1 MDRELQ
7 NGREIKKPISPTTRP
22 QTTAL
27 FMLRCKQFGFTLGE
41 LFDLDQ
47 GEVVDM
53 MTESGNDKYDW
64 PKKAQQSD
72 FDSAF
77 H

>member
-1 MDRELQ
+1 M
-7 NGREIKKPISPTTRP
+7 
-22 QTTAL
+22 AL
-27 FMLRCKQFGFTLGE
+27 FMLRCKQLGFTLGE